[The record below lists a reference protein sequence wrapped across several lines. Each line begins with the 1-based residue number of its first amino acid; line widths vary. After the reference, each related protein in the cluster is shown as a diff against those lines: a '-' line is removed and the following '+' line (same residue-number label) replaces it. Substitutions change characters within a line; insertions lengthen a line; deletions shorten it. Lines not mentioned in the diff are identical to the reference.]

1 MAVPFF
7 SIHHSYNSAA
17 QKSLLA
23 RWQRILQHG
32 GFVNGPEV
40 RELEADLAT
49 FLDVPEVIC
58 CSNGSDALVL
68 ALRAADIGPGDE
80 VLVPA
85 FTFFASAGAISRCGA
100 TPVFVDIDPVTFC
113 VDAEDAASKITA
125 KTKACMAVHLYGYPV
140 DIPALAKT
148 LESAAGRPIPIV
160 EDAAQ
165 AVGAAHPAGPVGGMG
180 ISAGWSLFPTKNL
193 GAPGDAGF
201 ATSSHNDVADRMRRL
216 REHGGGRQY
225 YHDEVGYNFRMD
237 SLVAAGVLELLPRLV
252 EFNAARRV
260 GAEHYRELFTAAG
273 LSDAIVLPEAHLGHV
288 YHQFVMRAAQRD
300 ALKDFLHAREIGCAV
315 YYPLALHLQPCFENL
330 GGKLGDLPHSEAATA
345 EVLALPIYP
354 GVTTEQREELVG
366 AVAEFY
372 AQVGATN

>member
-7 SIHHSYNSAA
+7 NIHHSFNDGA

-49 FLDVPEVIC
+49 FLEVPEVIC

-85 FTFFASAGAISRCGA
+85 FTFFASAGAVSRCGA
-100 TPVFVDIDPVTFC
+100 TPVFVDIDPVTYC
-113 VDAEDAASKITA
+113 IDAEHAVSKITA

-140 DIPALAKT
+140 DILALAKT
-148 LESAAGRPIPIV
+148 LESAAGRPIPVV

-165 AVGAAHPAGPVGGMG
+165 AVGAVHPAGPVGGMG

-201 ATSSHNDVADRMRRL
+201 ATCMDKDVADRMRRL

-273 LSDAIVLPEAHLGHV
+273 LTGAIVLPEAHPGHV
-288 YHQFVMRAAQRD
+288 YHQFIIRAAQRD

-315 YYPLALHLQPCFENL
+315 YYPLALHLQPCFADL
-330 GGKLGDLPHSEAATA
+330 GGKLGNLPHSETATA

-354 GVTTEQREELVG
+354 GVTVAQREELVA

-372 AQVGATN
+372 AQVGAVG